1 MASERLTINEKD
13 GIAKSI
19 IKPIIEQSRKEFE
32 NFGKFADEYFKK
44 NLPKDV
50 VEFMDKYPN
59 VVKTK
64 GCIYLSSFIHERI
77 YNIVS
82 YVEVNYFVYSFITD
96 TEFDELKSS
105 TEAKLF
111 VKRMIE
117 LDRKASNIKNR
128 TKCALEN
135 INTTKQLKDNFPEAY
150 VILTETSKE
159 DVKRNEC
166 DNIEKLREELSK
178 L

>member
-1 MASERLTINEKD
+1 
-13 GIAKSI
+13 
-19 IKPIIEQSRKEFE
+19 
-32 NFGKFADEYFKK
+32 
-44 NLPKDV
+44 
-50 VEFMDKYPN
+50 MDKYPN

-64 GCIYLSSFIHERI
+64 ECIYLVSFTRERI
-77 YNIVS
+77 YN
-82 YVEVNYFVYSFITD
+82 
-96 TEFDELKSS
+96 
-105 TEAKLF
+105 
-111 VKRMIE
+111 RMIE

-135 INTTKQLKDNFPEAY
+135 INTTKKLKDNFPEAY

-166 DNIEKLREELSK
+166 DNIEKLRAELSK

>member
-1 MASERLTINEKD
+1 MASERLTISEKD

-32 NFGKFADEYFKK
+32 NFGKFADEYFKRI
-44 NLPKDV
+44 LPKDV

-59 VVKTK
+59 IVKSRD
-64 GCIYLSSFIHERI
+64 CIYLSNFTRERI

-82 YVEVNYFVYSFITD
+82 YVKVNYFVDSFITN
-96 TEFDELKSS
+96 EKFEELKNS

-111 VKRMIE
+111 VNRMIE

-150 VILTETSKE
+150 NILMGFSKE
-159 DVKRNEC
+159 NVKGNKC
-166 DNIEKLREELSK
+166 DDIEKLRAELSK

>member
-1 MASERLTINEKD
+1 MASERLTVSEKD
-13 GIAKSI
+13 RIAKSI
-19 IKPIIEQSRKEFE
+19 INPIIEQSRKEFE
-32 NFGKFADEYFKK
+32 DFGKFVDEFFKK

-50 VEFMDKYPN
+50 VEFIDKYPDI
-59 VVKTK
+59 VQTRE
-64 GCIYLSSFIHERI
+64 CIYLSNFTRERI
-77 YNIVS
+77 YNIVN
-82 YVEVNYFVYSFITD
+82 YVEVKFFVYSLITD
-96 TEFDELKSS
+96 AKYGELKNS

-111 VKRMIE
+111 VNRMIE

-150 VILTETSKE
+150 AIFMKIPKE
-159 DVKRNEC
+159 DVKGNEC
-166 DNIEKLREELSK
+166 DDIEKLRAELSK

>member
-1 MASERLTINEKD
+1 MASERLTISEKD
-13 GIAKSI
+13 RIAKSI
-19 IKPIIEQSRKEFE
+19 IKPLIEQSKKEFE
-32 NFGKFADEYFKK
+32 DFGKFADEFFKK

-50 VEFMDKYPN
+50 IEFMDKYPN
-59 VVKTK
+59 AVKTK
-64 GCIYLSSFIHERI
+64 EYICLSSFIRERI

-96 TEFDELKSS
+96 TEFDKLKSS

-111 VKRMIE
+111 VNRMIE
-117 LDRKASNIKNR
+117 LDRKASNIKNQ

-150 VILTETSKE
+150 AILTETSKE

-166 DNIEKLREELSK
+166 DNIEKLRAELSK

>member
-1 MASERLTINEKD
+1 MASERLTISEKD
-13 GIAKSI
+13 RIAKSI

-32 NFGKFADEYFKK
+32 DFGKFADEYFKK

-64 GCIYLSSFIHERI
+64 EYICLSSFTRERI

-111 VKRMIE
+111 VNRIIE

-135 INTTKQLKDNFPEAY
+135 INTIKQLKDNFPEAY
-150 VILTETSKE
+150 AILTETSKE

-166 DNIEKLREELSK
+166 DNIEKLRAELSK

>member
-13 GIAKSI
+13 RIAKSI

-64 GCIYLSSFIHERI
+64 GCIYLSNFTRERI
-77 YNIVS
+77 YNIVN

-117 LDRKASNIKNR
+117 LDRKASNIKNQ

-166 DNIEKLREELSK
+166 DNIEKLRAELSK

>member
-1 MASERLTINEKD
+1 MASERLTVSEKD
-13 GIAKSI
+13 RIAKSI
-19 IKPIIEQSRKEFE
+19 INPIIEQSRKEFE
-32 NFGKFADEYFKK
+32 DFGKFVDEFFKK

-50 VEFMDKYPN
+50 IEFIDKYPDI
-59 VVKTK
+59 VQTRE
-64 GCIYLSSFIHERI
+64 CIYLSNFTRERI
-77 YNIVS
+77 YNIVN
-82 YVEVNYFVYSFITD
+82 YVEVKFFVYSLITD
-96 TEFDELKSS
+96 AKYGELKNS

-111 VKRMIE
+111 VNRMIE

-150 VILTETSKE
+150 AIFMKIPKE
-159 DVKRNEC
+159 DVKGNEC
-166 DNIEKLREELSK
+166 DDIEKLRAELSK

>member
-32 NFGKFADEYFKK
+32 NFGKFADEFFKK

-50 VEFMDKYPN
+50 IEFMDKYPN
-59 VVKTK
+59 VVKTRE
-64 GCIYLSSFIHERI
+64 CIFLSSFTRERI
-77 YNIVS
+77 FNIVS
-82 YVEVNYFVYSFITD
+82 HIKVNYFVYSFITD
-96 TEFDELKSS
+96 AKFEELKNS

-111 VKRMIE
+111 VNRMIE
-117 LDRKASNIKNR
+117 LDRKSLTIKNR
-128 TKCALEN
+128 TKCVLEN

-159 DVKRNEC
+159 DVERNEC
-166 DNIEKLREELSK
+166 DNIEKLRAELSK

>member
-1 MASERLTINEKD
+1 MASERLTISEKD
-13 GIAKSI
+13 RIAKSI
-19 IKPIIEQSRKEFE
+19 IKPIVEQSRKEFE
-32 NFGKFADEYFKK
+32 
-44 NLPKDV
+44 
-50 VEFMDKYPN
+50 
-59 VVKTK
+59 
-64 GCIYLSSFIHERI
+64 
-77 YNIVS
+77 
-82 YVEVNYFVYSFITD
+82 
-96 TEFDELKSS
+96 ELKNS

-111 VKRMIE
+111 VNRMIE

-135 INTTKQLKDNFPEAY
+135 INTTKKLKDNFPEAY

-166 DNIEKLREELSK
+166 DNIEKLRAELSK